1 MDGLKEMV
9 ESEEK
14 RWIWLYD
21 DESVIGSTFR
31 VCSHCNAIYHINSG
45 DGLYN
50 YCPNCGK
57 RMDG

>member
-1 MDGLKEMV
+1 MN
-9 ESEEK
+9 ESKRTAKSRWK

-21 DESVIGSTFR
+21 DESVIGSSFR
-31 VCSHCNAIYHINSG
+31 LCSNCNAVYHINSG